1 MKRLVFGVCATLLLF
16 ASACSGG
23 GSTAPATNTGNGS
36 GTGTGTSQVPANTVI
51 ARTGNNFDPP
61 SLTVTVGTTVSF
73 TFESVGHN
81 VTFNAVNGRPAD
93 IPTTAGA
100 TVTRTFS
107 TAGTFGYQCTIHG
120 GMTGTIV
127 VQ

>member
-1 MKRLVFGVCATLLLF
+1 LLLV

-23 GSTAPATNTGNGS
+23 GSTAPGTNTGN

-93 IPTTAGA
+93 ISTTSGT

>member
-1 MKRLVFGVCATLLLF
+1 MKRLVFAGCATLLLVG
-16 ASACSGG
+16 SACSGG
-23 GSTAPATNTGNGS
+23 GSTAPATNTGN

-93 IPTTAGA
+93 ISGSNSSTTI
-100 TVTRTFS
+100 TRTFS